1 MPTDERISLLFS
13 GGADSTLAAAKLAAR
28 YKAVDLVTFKH
39 YATWH
44 ISASV
49 KSENK
54 LKAKYPGTEFK
65 HAYGNTSGLFLKLQ
79 ARLLR
84 DIKDE
89 PFLNLYFCGVCKLAM
104 HAALVGY
111 NLRNGIKAAAS
122 GASRLMPM
130 FPDQT
135 PGGITA
141 LAERLYAPYGITL
154 ESPVFETA
162 RSDYEAMDLGLLDR
176 RHLKSEHKASFTKPS
191 DMLIP
196 FKNAL
201 LNTQGFCFHIAL
213 VDSYLFFARKRY
225 TDEQVSGISGRYY
238 RRLIDE
244 VCRPW
249 IDAAAAE
256 KNK

>member
-1 MPTDERISLLFS
+1 MPTDDRISLLFS
-13 GGADSTLAAAKLAAR
+13 GGADSTLAAAKLAGKYR
-28 YKAVDLVTFKH
+28 AVDLVTFKH

-44 ISASV
+44 IGASG
-49 KSENK
+49 KSEAR
-54 LKAKYPGTEFK
+54 LRAKYPGTEFR
-65 HAYGNTSGLFLKLQ
+65 HAYGNSTGLFLKLQ

-84 DIKDE
+84 DVKAE

-104 HAALVGY
+104 HAALVVY

-135 PGGITA
+135 PGGIAA
-141 LAERLYAPYGITL
+141 LAERLYAPYGIAL

-176 RHLKSEHKASFTKPS
+176 RHLKAEHKASFTRPS
-191 DMLIP
+191 DVLIP

-225 TDEQVSGISGRYY
+225 TDEQVSAASDRYY
-238 RRLIDE
+238 RKLIDE

-249 IDAAAAE
+249 VDRRAGL
-256 KNK
+256 K

>member
-1 MPTDERISLLFS
+1 MELKERVSLLFS
-13 GGADSTLAAAKLAAR
+13 GGADSTLAAARLAAKYR
-28 YKAVDLVTFKH
+28 VVDLVTFKH

-44 ISASV
+44 IAASE
-49 KSENK
+49 KSEEK
-54 LKAKYPGTEFK
+54 LRAKYPGTEFH

-79 ARLLR
+79 SRLLR
-84 DIKDE
+84 DVRTE

-104 HAALVGY
+104 HTALVDY
-111 NLRNGIKAAAS
+111 NIRNGIKAAAS

-154 ESPVFETA
+154 ENPVFETA

-176 RHLKSEHKASFTKPS
+176 KHLKSEHKASFTKPS
-191 DMLIP
+191 DVLIP

-225 TDEQVSGISGRYY
+225 TDAQVSDASDRYF

-249 IDAAAAE
+249 IDARAGGG
-256 KNK
+256 